1 MWGNMRILFCIG
13 CMNKGGAERVI
24 ANLANYFSNQNEVAI
39 AITIKDTSKY
49 ELDKNISF
57 YTLDQE
63 KNVNTIII
71 KNIKR
76 INKLNSIINE
86 FKPDIIVSFLPEP
99 SYRVLTLRILKKI
112 PVIVSVRNDPKI
124 EYKSFINKI
133 MMKILYPLAD
143 GFVFQTEEEKKYFS
157 KKIQKK
163 SVVIPNPIADEFI
176 VSPFSGERE
185 MTIVNVGRLTKQKNQ
200 YNLIKAFYIFQ
211 KKHDTYKLFI
221 YGDGEL
227 KEELNN
233 LISELGL
240 KEKVFLKGNVDNIKE
255 SIYKSNIFV
264 LSSDYEG
271 MPNAL
276 MEAMAL
282 GIPCISTDSPCGGP
296 KFLIDNEENGLLVP
310 INDVNSL
317 ANAMD
322 YLAENKNIATKLGNN
337 ANKIGKEL
345 KCEKINKK
353 WIDYILKIEKE

>member
-1 MWGNMRILFCIG
+1 MKIMFCLG
-13 CMNKGGAERVI
+13 SMTKGGAERVI
-24 ANLANYFSNQNEVAI
+24 ANLSNYL
-39 AITIKDTSKY
+39 IKDYDISIVVTPPDRSSY
-49 ELDKNISF
+49 ELNKKINY
-57 YTLDQE
+57 YTLDNN
-63 KNVNTIII
+63 KNKYGIVKRT
-71 KNIKR
+71 IKR
-76 INKLNSIINE
+76 MHKLKEIINKDN
-86 FKPDIIVSFLPEP
+86 PDIIVSLLPEP
-99 SYRVLTLRILKKI
+99 TYRVMLVNLFLRKK
-112 PVIVSVRNDPKI
+112 VIISVRNDPNI
-124 EYKSFINKI
+124 EYSNLLK
-133 MMKILYPLAD
+133 KILVKVLYSRAN
-143 GFVFQTEEEKKYFS
+143 GFIFQTEDAKKFFS

-200 YNLIKAFYIFQ
+200 YNLIRAFYIFQ
-211 KKHDTYKLFI
+211 KKHDAYKLFI

-233 LISELGL
+233 LISELRL

-255 SIYKSNIFV
+255 SIYKSNMFV

-282 GIPCISTDSPCGGP
+282 GIPCISTDCPCGGP

-310 INDVNSL
+310 INDVDSL

-322 YLAENKNIATKLGNN
+322 YLAENKNIAIKLGNN

-345 KCEKINKK
+345 NCEKINKK
-353 WIDYILKIEKE
+353 WIDYILKIERE